1 MQPQRDLAYVDEL
14 LEASRKDLTPRGV
27 YLVWAV
33 IGAVG
38 FVLVDFAHGWLNVYW
53 LAAAPLGSATSC
65 AMAIRHGRKRGQA
78 GSSAGKRQA
87 LQWFGLLVSLGL
99 ASLLVFMDHL
109 SWEGFGELT
118 LLLVALGFWQS
129 GIYLERK
136 FLWIG
141 LGTGAAFVVLVS
153 SDFRYEWTCLGL
165 VWAAALGLA
174 GLVREGARASQ
185 RQ

>member
-1 MQPQRDLAYVDEL
+1 MQKDLAYVDEL

-27 YLVWAV
+27 YLTWAV

-38 FVLVDFAHGWLNVYW
+38 FTLVDFAHGWLNFYW
-53 LAAAPLGSATSC
+53 VVAAPLGVAASC
-65 AMAIRHGRKRGQA
+65 TMAIRHGRKLGQA
-78 GSSAGKRQA
+78 GSSVGKRQA

-99 ASLLVFMDHL
+99 SFLLVFMNHL
-109 SWEGFGELT
+109 SWEGFGELA

-129 GIYLERK
+129 GIHLERE

-141 LGTGAAFVVLVS
+141 LGTAAAFVVLVC